1 MKLLLDTNIIIF
13 LLNGDE
19 RLTEL
24 LNGIEIY
31 VSVIT
36 EIECLAYP
44 RISKDE
50 KDGMKKFFQECTIV
64 GLSNEVKESTI
75 EIRAKYRLKLPD
87 CIIAATAIS
96 TNLPLISADHDFSK
110 IEELDFI
117 GFEV

>member
-1 MKLLLDTNIIIF
+1 MLESDGFFQLITKTYQMKLKKKASEPFVRLL
-13 LLNGDE
+13 
-19 RLTEL
+19 LTEKNLNFLMAL
-24 LNGIEIY
+24 LIFIQE
-31 VSVIT
+31 V
-36 EIECLAYP
+36 
-44 RISKDE
+44 
-50 KDGMKKFFQECTIV
+50 MKKFFQECTIV

-87 CIIAATAIS
+87 CIIAATTIS

>member
-50 KDGMKKFFQECTIV
+50 KDGMKKFF
-64 GLSNEVKESTI
+64 
-75 EIRAKYRLKLPD
+75 
-87 CIIAATAIS
+87 
-96 TNLPLISADHDFSK
+96 
-110 IEELDFI
+110 
-117 GFEV
+117 

>member
-1 MKLLLDTNIIIF
+1 M
-13 LLNGDE
+13 NGDE

-87 CIIAATAIS
+87 CIIAATTIS